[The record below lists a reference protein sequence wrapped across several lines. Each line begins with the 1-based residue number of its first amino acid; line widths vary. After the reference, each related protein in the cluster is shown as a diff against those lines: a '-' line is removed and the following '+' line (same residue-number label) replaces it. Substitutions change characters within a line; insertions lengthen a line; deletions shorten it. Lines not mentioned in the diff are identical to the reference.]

1 MYTFQGAGGLLL
13 DVNARTIEVRR
24 DGATCMYFK
33 AQGTL
38 FASGCWMS
46 RHRRSDETR
55 WGCLHTFQSAGG
67 LCLPRAARCERTGHR
82 GEAGWGNLHVF
93 QGTGDF
99 VCLGLLDVNART
111 IEARR
116 DGGLAC
122 ISRSISILLLGHRR
136 SDETRWGNYPC
147 VHIQHAE
154 TNQFLMRLD
163 IHMQAL
169 HLVGFCH
176 PCVSHPAARDKHSPL
191 RLGMYASY
199 PIPPRLDGPFL
210 KDHNLFPLAQRAY
223 SMGIIFPE

>member
-1 MYTFQGAGGLLL
+1 MGCVYTFQGAGGLLL

-55 WGCLHTFQSAGG
+55 WDCLHTFQSAGG

-82 GEAGWGNLHVF
+82 GEAGWGNLHTF

-99 VCLGLLDVNART
+99 VCLGLLDVDART

-116 DGGLAC
+116 DGAAC
-122 ISRSISILLLGHRR
+122 IHFKAPGDFVCLGLLDVKAQAIKARR
-136 SDETRWGNYPC
+136 DGG
-147 VHIQHAE
+147 
-154 TNQFLMRLD
+154 
-163 IHMQAL
+163 L
-169 HLVGFCH
+169 HVC
-176 PCVSHPAARDKHSPL
+176 RD
-191 RLGMYASY
+191 A
-199 PIPPRLDGPFL
+199 
-210 KDHNLFPLAQRAY
+210 
-223 SMGIIFPE
+223 